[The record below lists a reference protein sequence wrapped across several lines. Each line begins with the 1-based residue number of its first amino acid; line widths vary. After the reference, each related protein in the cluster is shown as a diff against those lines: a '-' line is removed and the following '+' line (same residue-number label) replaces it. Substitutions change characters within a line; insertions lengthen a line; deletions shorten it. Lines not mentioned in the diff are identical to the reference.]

1 MAGLEDMLLGGSDD
15 DSSGDEAEAVEQSG
29 GVAAPAP
36 APAAPAPAPAPSPR
50 SGKGGKNLAAA
61 KARADAN
68 AKAAA
73 EKQQAAAAAPAP
85 GAGAGDADGGAAAP
99 APSPG
104 QSEVTRRLKSLY
116 SPAAEAHQQE
126 AQQQQAQQP
135 PAAARRAAPHPG
147 APVPAAPPAPGPS
160 ASSLVANMDLEP
172 TSLSTIRQK
181 QQARARQQQQQQM
194 HHHNHPA
201 PSQHHGGGSRRSS
214 GGGGSISSHGS
225 GSEGGGGGRSS
236 SSAYPPQYSQQQ
248 PGGGS
253 SRYHGGSGSSM
264 SSSSGAA
271 PPRGD
276 YNEKKKK
283 EQFLMFTRV
292 LMKYLES
299 KDAAMHQRA
308 KQAIKDCAEKNKM
321 GDPNYASLTLSMREQ
336 LRQVVGEQYW
346 RKAEDYLKHFLQTK
360 GAEQT
365 KRALSSQPQQRPVMG
380 SGGPM
385 RSPPGDYVPQQ
396 QQQAQQRPMPA
407 QSKNKGGSAV
417 GLTSQQKRAEEKKR
431 EQEKLLRQQ
440 AKTQKG
446 KAQQKG
452 SGSADTKKAASQQ
465 AQTEIQKAAQLLN
478 MRQRGVTPPANFG
491 GAAAA
496 LLAGGKAGG
505 GSSVASASSY
515 GDKQTLELMEH
526 LDHAVIYDQASC
538 SILLSKDY
546 REDIDIQREQKKLL
560 FGDGNSLG
568 KVIRVPPS
576 AGNSAAVIA
585 GPQVGDIE
593 KPSLYKGWS
602 NRNIVSARTAWAK
615 VRLPENEAASS
626 PDRPLLPGEKDPAP
640 IAVESAD
647 AVETSTAVG
656 NPYEWFNETRA
667 EEDETLTLLS
677 EATEMYV
684 RSLLE
689 GSINQARQRQNL
701 DGVRLWYQQHNG
713 ATKAPLCLRL
723 GCDVKRQ
730 EALATGNAAM
740 TVKRME
746 EALDRQKL
754 PQNERNL
761 NSNETLY
768 KATSMS
774 DLAKRPRLARA
785 PERAEFDAKRS
796 FEEYSG
802 KNSGAPPLGRVPKKV
817 KIGKKD
823 ITSCVQD
830 PHFPWK
836 RKRTV
841 AANI

>member
-1 MAGLEDMLLGGSDD
+1 
-15 DSSGDEAEAVEQSG
+15 
-29 GVAAPAP
+29 
-36 APAAPAPAPAPSPR
+36 
-50 SGKGGKNLAAA
+50 
-61 KARADAN
+61 
-68 AKAAA
+68 
-73 EKQQAAAAAPAP
+73 
-85 GAGAGDADGGAAAP
+85 
-99 APSPG
+99 
-104 QSEVTRRLKSLY
+104 
-116 SPAAEAHQQE
+116 
-126 AQQQQAQQP
+126 
-135 PAAARRAAPHPG
+135 
-147 APVPAAPPAPGPS
+147 
-160 ASSLVANMDLEP
+160 
-172 TSLSTIRQK
+172 
-181 QQARARQQQQQQM
+181 
-194 HHHNHPA
+194 
-201 PSQHHGGGSRRSS
+201 
-214 GGGGSISSHGS
+214 
-225 GSEGGGGGRSS
+225 
-236 SSAYPPQYSQQQ
+236 
-248 PGGGS
+248 
-253 SRYHGGSGSSM
+253 M
-264 SSSSGAA
+264 SSSSGA
-271 PPRGD
+271 PRD
-276 YNEKKKK
+276 VHHQQQEVAYQEKKKK

-299 KDAAMHQRA
+299 KDAAMHQQA
-308 KQAIKDCAEKNKM
+308 KQVIKVCAERNKQ
-321 GDPNYASLTLSMREQ
+321 GDPKFASLTSSMREQ

-346 RKAEDYLKHFLQTK
+346 KKAEDYLKHFLQTK
-360 GAEQT
+360 GAEQA
-365 KRALSSQPQQRPVMG
+365 KRAIALSHGGGGSGGRGGGQPRSSSQQQQQPQQRPGMG

-396 QQQAQQRPMPA
+396 QRPMPA
-407 QSKNKGGSAV
+407 QSKSKAGSAV
-417 GLTSQQKRAEEKKR
+417 ALTSQQKKAEEKKR
-431 EQEKLLRQQ
+431 EQEKALRQ

-446 KAQQKG
+446 RAQQKG

-478 MRQRGVTPPANFG
+478 MRQRGMTPPANLG
-491 GAAAA
+491 AAAAA
-496 LLAGGKAGG
+496 LLAGGKTGG
-505 GSSVASASSY
+505 GSSVASASSF

-585 GPQVGDIE
+585 GPQAGVIE

-602 NRNIVSARTAWAK
+602 SRNIVSARTAWAK
-615 VRLPENEAASS
+615 VRLPENETASS

-656 NPYEWFNETRA
+656 TPYEWFNEIRA

-761 NSNETLY
+761 NNNETLY